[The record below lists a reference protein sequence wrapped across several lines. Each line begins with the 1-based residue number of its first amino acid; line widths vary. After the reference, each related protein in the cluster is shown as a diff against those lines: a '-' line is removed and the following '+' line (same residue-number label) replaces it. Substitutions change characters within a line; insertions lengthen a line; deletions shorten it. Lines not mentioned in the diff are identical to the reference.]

1 MKKGVDAEFYEKA
14 DLGDEMRASLD
25 SGRGF
30 VGENMTPEAFLSMVR
45 ERRAAEKARNASQ
58 IVTMRMPSSLVE
70 RYRRSAAAAG
80 LPDPHEG
87 NPGSRSGVGRPPS
100 IIAAPLYW
108 RGFLHVLCEIA
119 IFLFTSTKFTIFYI
133 RKKRTKRKKL

>member
-1 MKKGVDAEFYEKA
+1 MKKSVDAEFYEKA

-25 SGRGF
+25 SGMGF

-58 IVTMRMPSSLVE
+58 VVTMRMPSSLVE

-80 LPDPHEG
+80 IGYQTLMKE
-87 NPGSRSGVGRPPS
+87 
-100 IIAAPLYW
+100 ILEAAP
-108 RGFLHVLCEIA
+108 V
-119 IFLFTSTKFTIFYI
+119 
-133 RKKRTKRKKL
+133 